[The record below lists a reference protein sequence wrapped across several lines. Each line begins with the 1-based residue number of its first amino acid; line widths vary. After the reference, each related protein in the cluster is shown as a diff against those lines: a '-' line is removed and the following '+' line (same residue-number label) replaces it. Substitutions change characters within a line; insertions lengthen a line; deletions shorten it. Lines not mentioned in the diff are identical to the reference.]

1 MAIVVRR
8 TPSTRALPLTEPV
21 RTLDI
26 DRFAS
31 DVWDSWSPFHY
42 HYHRSEIPADV
53 YEEKDFLVI
62 KAEMPGFRK
71 EDIEVGV
78 TGDLLTIKGEKKG
91 EEVPEESTYES
102 EICYGDYSR
111 TIELPFAVKSEKAA
125 ATFENG
131 LLEIKLPKAEEAR
144 SRHIE
149 VKVK

>member
-8 TPSTRALPLTEPV
+8 TPSTRALTVSEP
-21 RTLDI
+21 TGLLDL

-42 HYHRSEIPADV
+42 HSHRSEIPADI
-53 YEEKDFLVI
+53 YEEKDNLVI
-62 KAEMPGFRK
+62 KAEMPGFRR
-71 EDIEVGV
+71 EGIEVGV
-78 TGDLLTIKGEKKG
+78 SGDLLTIKGEKKG

-102 EICYGDYSR
+102 EICYGDYSM
-111 TIELPFAVKSEKAA
+111 TIELPFAVKSEKAT

-131 LLEIKLPKAEEAR
+131 LLEIRLPRAEEAR
-144 SRHIE
+144 PRHIE